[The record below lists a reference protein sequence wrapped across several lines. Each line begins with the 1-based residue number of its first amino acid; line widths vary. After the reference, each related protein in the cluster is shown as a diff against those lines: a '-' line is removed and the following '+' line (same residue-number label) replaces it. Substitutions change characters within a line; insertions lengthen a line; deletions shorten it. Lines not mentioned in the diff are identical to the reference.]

1 MPLYSFGAGMSVVV
15 VGASGGIG
23 RALTSIL
30 SASPAVARITACSRS
45 GAVPE
50 HPKVRHQRLDLED
63 EATIAGAAEA
73 VQADGGVL
81 DLVFVA
87 SGILHADEALRPEKT
102 WRALDGAALERVYRI
117 NAVGAALVAKHFLP
131 LLARDRKSV
140 FAALSARVG
149 SISDNH
155 LGGWHAYRAS
165 KAALNMLLR
174 TFAIELA
181 RRNLRAVCVGLHPG
195 TVDTGLSAPFQ
206 TNVPEASFSHLTS
219 PPRVCSKSSTAS
231 SPTTAAKCSH
241 GMARRFRHKR
251 RHLGLSPRAGSVS
264 LLCGRNRNGDFVAP
278 QKGDSPGRI
287 VEERRRHACSAPART
302 VERSK
307 KRSFAGRHLVLIP

>member
-1 MPLYSFGAGMSVVV
+1 MPLDSFGAGMSVAV
-15 VGASGGIG
+15 VGAFGGIG

-30 SASPAVARITACSRS
+30 SASPAVARITACNRS
-45 GAVPE
+45 GPVPE

-81 DLVFVA
+81 DLVLVA
-87 SGILHADEALRPEKT
+87 SGILHDDEELCPEKT
-102 WRALDGAALERVYRI
+102 WRALDGAALERVYRV
-117 NAVGAALVAKHFLP
+117 NAVGPALVAKHFLP

-149 SISDNH
+149 SISDNQ

-181 RRNLRAVCVGLHPG
+181 RRNPRAVCVGLHPG

-206 TNVPEASFSHLTS
+206 TNVPEGKLFTPDFAAARLLEVVDRLKPDDSGKVFAWDGQMI
-219 PPRVCSKSSTAS
+219 PP
-231 SPTTAAKCSH
+231 
-241 GMARRFRHKR
+241 
-251 RHLGLSPRAGSVS
+251 
-264 LLCGRNRNGDFVAP
+264 
-278 QKGDSPGRI
+278 
-287 VEERRRHACSAPART
+287 
-302 VERSK
+302 
-307 KRSFAGRHLVLIP
+307 